1 MPVDGVIW
9 IPSYVPVTAMTMIQK
24 NETIYVTQRIMTRT
38 KKFKVKY
45 ISKRIGCTWCKKEMT
60 FSQWEKHISMNTHLD
75 KAFENAYMWKY
86 GVKKK

>member
-1 MPVDGVIW
+1 M
-9 IPSYVPVTAMTMIQK
+9 SRKRMQS
-24 NETIYVTQRIMTRT
+24 
-38 KKFKVKY
+38 KKKDKVSRRAVKY